1 MAGEAIE
8 LYKPWTPSKMAFPCM
23 VQRKLDGVPVRI
35 RNLSGHVHA
44 WSRQNE
50 VMTSVPNIVLYAKQL
65 VSKPGSSI
73 TGELYIEGLP
83 FKQISGLARKKIP
96 VGDCFKLV
104 LNVFDFDLDA
114 SPEMPYEARRARFVS
129 ALDNLATLLGKSLS
143 DLPIR
148 VCGGVICHTADEAE
162 AVYGLIMERLP
173 TAEGAVAHSMAK
185 PFQPGTRRWDTQKL
199 KPEPTIDL
207 KVVSFEEA
215 VDKFGMPM
223 DCVGRINCEYNK
235 MVGGKLVTSIIG
247 VGPGSL
253 TLTQRRKLWVKF
265 KEKKFVPCLAEVKY
279 MRDDTYDALRQATF
293 VRWRDDKSEPDTA

>member
-1 MAGEAIE
+1 
-8 LYKPWTPSKMAFPCM
+8 
-23 VQRKLDGVPVRI
+23 
-35 RNLSGHVHA
+35 
-44 WSRQNE
+44 
-50 VMTSVPNIVLYAKQL
+50 MTSVPNIVLYAKQL